1 MRQQSNLNKL
11 ISKYDQDATLAKVA
25 VYAGDNLDAPI
36 TDGCVTVNGKKY
48 HVSFNLPDNT
58 ILSLTTVKS
67 RDLDYLDSLYITD
80 IKQYGKA
87 TLSSIIYKSRYDILD
102 LICTSFPEEF
112 GFKMFGAR
120 CIAPYVYIASHV
132 KASACLSCQDSRV
145 IGFQV
150 INTSSH
156 HETSL
161 ILKDA
166 NDSDESPDALDRF
179 PPVENEGKRVAAYKP
194 LIKSMIR
201 KMTGKWRDVYLTK
214 HQASLLPFDAEDL
227 MQFGMMQVMIALR
240 KYKHDNEWKAKEATF
255 VYQHLWHRFGQIAHK
270 YSKQS
275 KGYGVHHV
283 RDFIDDDGMLVSAYD
298 QGART
303 DDSFD

>member
-1 MRQQSNLNKL
+1 MRQQNKSTSA
-11 ISKYDQDATLAKVA
+11 ISKYDQDDTLAKVA
-25 VYAGDNLDAPI
+25 LYDGEALELHIKEGCIALD
-36 TDGCVTVNGKKY
+36 GKEY
-48 HVSFNLPDNT
+48 YVSFNLPDNT
-58 ILSLTTVKS
+58 VLVATRVKS
-67 RDLDYLDSLYITD
+67 RDSNYPDSLYITD
-80 IKQYGKA
+80 IKHYGKA
-87 TLSSIIYKSRYDILD
+87 SLSSIIYKSRYEILD
-102 LICTSFPEEF
+102 LVCTSFSEEF

-132 KASACLSCQDSRV
+132 KAAACSSCQDSRV
-145 IGFQV
+145 IGVKV
-150 INTSSH
+150 INTLAHDEES
-156 HETSL
+156 
-161 ILKDA
+161 ILLK
-166 NDSDESPDALDRF
+166 NESDGDDSPDGLEKF

-194 LIKSMIR
+194 LIRSMIR

-275 KGYGVHHV
+275 KGYGVHHI

-298 QGART
+298 QGAQT